1 MQIDVVSL
9 CALKLLN
16 SHPLLDQVLKMAS
29 IEHVSTDRQI
39 ADLLTKGLGES
50 TFLPLRDLLMG
61 WTPRKLLD
69 HKGELKESDIRP
81 REIPSPKDSVFLANM
96 RSHKKVF
103 HRLAEFGKMLRGP
116 GANSLEGVENDLRS
130 TKNGQNES
138 HLQDHLDEQMT
149 PDSSSK
155 CPR

>member
-16 SHPLLDQVLKMAS
+16 SHPSLDQVLKTVS
-29 IEHVSTDRQI
+29 IEHISTDRQI

-50 TFLPLRDLLMG
+50 AFLPLRDLLMG

-69 HKGELKESDIRP
+69 HKGELKESDVCP
-81 REIPSPKDSVFLANM
+81 REILSPKDSVFLVNM

-103 HRLAEFGKMLRGP
+103 RRLATTGQRCVGRFW
-116 GANSLEGVENDLRS
+116 DRS
-130 TKNGQNES
+130 Q
-138 HLQDHLDEQMT
+138 Q
-149 PDSSSK
+149 K
-155 CPR
+155 CCDTLCRV